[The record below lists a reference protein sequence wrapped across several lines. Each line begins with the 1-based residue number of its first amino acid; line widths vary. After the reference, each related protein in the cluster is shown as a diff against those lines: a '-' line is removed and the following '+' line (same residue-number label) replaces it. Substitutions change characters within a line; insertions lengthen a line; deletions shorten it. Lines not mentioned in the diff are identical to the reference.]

1 MDKYNVPVKLI
12 HYNDSK
18 GECGCKKD
26 RHAPI
31 GQGFIGLE
39 SLNAT
44 LTYAV
49 KKNIPLLT
57 E

>member
-49 KKNIPLLT
+49 KKNITLLT